1 MIAETLSEFL
11 EELFKKEDLKNCFVV
26 DIIFSPPGKVEVY
39 VDSDTQLTIKH
50 CEIISRALEKKIE
63 SEELLGEKYKLDVS
77 SPGLDRP
84 LKKYRQYVKNIGRKI
99 RVFIEGQEKPVE
111 GILKEVDPAQITL
124 EASGNNSR
132 TIEMKQINKA
142 KVLVSFK

>member
-1 MIAETLSEFL
+1 MIAEILSEFL
-11 EELFKKEDLKNCFVV
+11 EELFKKEDLNNCFVV
-26 DIIFSPPGKVEVY
+26 DINFSPPGKVEVY

-84 LKKYRQYVKNIGRKI
+84 LKKYRQYVKNIGRKL
-99 RVFIEGQEKPVE
+99 RVFIKDQEKPVE
-111 GILKEVDPAQITL
+111 GVLKEVDPNQITI
-124 EASGNNSR
+124 ENKGEEIR
-132 TIEMKQINKA
+132 TIEMNQINKA